1 MCEIRASR
9 VLGRL
14 YLFVSTFVAV
24 CGERPSVKVNALHVL
39 AIVRRMKEND
49 IACRVVR
56 HPMAVRRAMQCVEVS
71 FQRLDPQ
78 EVSTNKQI
86 NYLQQMEFLLQ

>member
-1 MCEIRASR
+1 MHEIDVSMCKIRASR

-56 HPMAVRRAMQCVEVS
+56 HPMAVRAEGGGTMQCMEAS

-78 EVSTNKQI
+78 GVSKNK
-86 NYLQQMEFLLQ
+86 